1 MGKEK
6 QSKIIRN
13 NSIVTEIT
21 DEERDSP
28 GLSGIVIFLQTLS
41 DEMKD
46 SQELTGTNLLRQMI
60 LGFILYLQMIT
71 DKQRDSPEL
80 SRITFYLTENDM
92 YSSQQS
98 NIRNYS

>member
-46 SQELTGTNLLRQMI
+46 SQELTGTNLL
-60 LGFILYLQMIT
+60 
-71 DKQRDSPEL
+71 
-80 SRITFYLTENDM
+80 
-92 YSSQQS
+92 
-98 NIRNYS
+98 

>member
-1 MGKEK
+1 MSLQTHKKVMYENKKQMGKEK

-46 SQELTGTNLLRQMI
+46 SQELTGTNLL
-60 LGFILYLQMIT
+60 
-71 DKQRDSPEL
+71 
-80 SRITFYLTENDM
+80 
-92 YSSQQS
+92 
-98 NIRNYS
+98 